1 MGFLRLFTVD
11 GSEDGIAVGIP
22 NHRASKAQAAADPG
36 LEQDRRIGELARDSF
51 MDHPPHSPNRGLRG
65 RAVTF
70 ARGYTPSPQVWATTR
85 EAQDAPP
92 ISTSFAYLPGKNP
105 TMFGADQ

>member
-1 MGFLRLFTVD
+1 MFRRLFTVD
-11 GSEDGIAVGIP
+11 GSEDGIAVGVP
-22 NHRASKAQAAADPG
+22 RHRHSQAQLAADPG
-36 LEQDRRIGELARDSF
+36 LEQDRRIGELARESF

-65 RAVTF
+65 RSGITF
-70 ARGYTPSPQVWATTR
+70 MRGYTAAPQVWPTPR

-105 TMFGADQ
+105 TIPGADQ